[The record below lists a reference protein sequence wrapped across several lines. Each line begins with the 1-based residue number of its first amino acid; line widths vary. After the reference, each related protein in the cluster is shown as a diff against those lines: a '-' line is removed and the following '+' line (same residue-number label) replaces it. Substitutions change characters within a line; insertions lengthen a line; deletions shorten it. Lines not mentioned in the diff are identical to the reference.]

1 MRDVAVT
8 DDEVQLV
15 ALPLLDLALAVALAA
30 PVAGRGQF
38 REVRRLVLPLLPLYA
53 RLGRTPGV
61 LRVHPAR
68 RAFLPRLDLRGVVAC
83 VHDAV
88 APEVLRQ
95 ARGKRLRPH
104 VVLGERLERP
114 RELGLVRDVGDGLPA
129 AKAPDGRRFPHGG
142 DQGLGVGIVAH
153 RLEDVRLE
161 QADPAARRTPVPA
174 PPVLGE
180 HLVVDEQFAYPHELL
195 HFFAEF
201 PDVVLDAGY
210 EVCLDRVPVPA
221 KPVWRHFREI
231 GPFVLCFHAY
241 SIA

>member
-1 MRDVAVT
+1 MLTNFAPVD
-8 DDEVQLV
+8 LL
-15 ALPLLDLALAVALAA
+15 LPAPGIALAVALAA
-30 PVAGRGQF
+30 PVAVRGQL
-38 REVRRLVLPLLPLYA
+38 REVRRLVLPLLAFDA
-53 RLGRTPGV
+53 RLCRTFGIPCV
-61 LRVHPAR
+61 SLAR
-68 RAFLPRLDLRGVVAC
+68 HAFLPRLDLRGVVAS

-88 APEVLRQ
+88 APEVFRQ
-95 ARGKRLRPH
+95 ARGKRLRSH

-129 AKAPDGRRFPHGG
+129 AKAPDGRRLPHGG
-142 DQGLGVGIVAH
+142 NQGLGVWIVAH

-221 KPVWRHFREI
+221 KPVWRHFRAI
-231 GPFVLCFHAY
+231 GPFVLCFHAH